1 MMTIIKD
8 NKILYFIKHVYMLEA
23 ELGQPAYPKVSLIF
37 FFPGVLNNFD
47 HSIIF
52 GELFGQF
59 LWGMLAQAKR

>member
-37 FFPGVLNNFD
+37 FFLVF
-47 HSIIF
+47 
-52 GELFGQF
+52 
-59 LWGMLAQAKR
+59 